1 MAMSERAGMRQ
12 IGRSI
17 GLLLLLL
24 LPILVNADNEAP
36 NFTLPTQ
43 NGDEIRLSD
52 LKGQVVY
59 LDFWASW
66 CAPCRRSFPWM
77 NRLHK
82 QIDPDQF
89 KIIAIN
95 LDSDETQARKFLS
108 NLPAEFTVAFD
119 PKGLTAEAYQ
129 LPGMPTSYLIDQ
141 QGRVVSRHVGFLV
154 SDTVKIEAAIQ
165 QLLQGER

>member
-1 MAMSERAGMRQ
+1 MAASVRAGIRQ
-12 IGRSI
+12 IGRSM
-17 GLLLLLL
+17 GLLLVL
-24 LPILVNADNEAP
+24 LPILASADNRAP
-36 NFTLPTQ
+36 DFTLPTQ
-43 NGDEIRLSD
+43 NGTEIRLSD

-66 CAPCRRSFPWM
+66 CGPCRQSFPWM
-77 NRLHK
+77 NQLHK
-82 QIDPDQF
+82 RSDSDQF

-108 NLPAEFTVAFD
+108 NLPADFTVAFD
-119 PKGLTAEAYQ
+119 PTGVTAEAYH
-129 LPGMPTSYLIDQ
+129 LPGMPTSYLIDR

-154 SDTVKIEAAIQ
+154 SDTVKIEENIQ

>member
-1 MAMSERAGMRQ
+1 MAMRERAGMRQ

-24 LPILVNADNEAP
+24 PILASADNQAP
-36 NFTLPTQ
+36 DFALPTQ
-43 NGDEIRLSD
+43 NGTEIRLSD

-66 CAPCRRSFPWM
+66 CGPCRRSFPWM
-77 NRLHK
+77 NQLHK
-82 QIDPDQF
+82 QSDPNQF

-108 NLPAEFTVAFD
+108 NLPADFTVAFD

-154 SDTVKIEAAIQ
+154 SDTVKIEEDIQ